1 MSISPLNLGT
11 HPNDGQGDDLRTAF
25 EKTKSNF
32 DYLDSVKV
40 EDGENLGTSQL
51 DTHGVYA
58 GKDGVTLQFKS
69 IKQGDNVTLTS
80 DGNVITIRPKD
91 SINAV
96 EEDLNPKLGGNLNTD
111 GYDIYSLDS
120 PLNIYVENDNL
131 TLVANN
137 GTVLIT
143 GEVVT
148 DSSVSAEAFLGP
160 LIGNVLGN
168 ITGNVIGNVTGQVSN
183 INNHSLADLS
193 DVSSTMPLADQV
205 LTWNGTAWIPQTIT
219 SITGV
224 SKIIAGTNVT
234 INPNNGVGEV
244 TINATGG
251 GSITELNT
259 FDFGNFTN
267 TFTNPITYLLNQVGL
282 DFGSF
287 ATPSQFTIDL
297 GSF

>member
-120 PLNIYVENDNL
+120 PLNIYVENDDL

-287 ATPSQFTIDL
+287 ATPSQFTVDL